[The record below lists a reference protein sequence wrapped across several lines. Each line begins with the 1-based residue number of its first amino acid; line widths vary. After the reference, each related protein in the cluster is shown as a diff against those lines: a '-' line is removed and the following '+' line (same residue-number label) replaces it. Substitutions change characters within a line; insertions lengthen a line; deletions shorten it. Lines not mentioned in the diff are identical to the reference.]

1 MSEQEWTVLRRDL
14 ITPFTC
20 MYMWAGILGGA
31 VGGLFLLGLIEHF
44 LSR

>member
-1 MSEQEWTVLRRDL
+1 MSENEWTVLRRDL

-20 MYMWAGILGGA
+20 GYMWAGMLGGA